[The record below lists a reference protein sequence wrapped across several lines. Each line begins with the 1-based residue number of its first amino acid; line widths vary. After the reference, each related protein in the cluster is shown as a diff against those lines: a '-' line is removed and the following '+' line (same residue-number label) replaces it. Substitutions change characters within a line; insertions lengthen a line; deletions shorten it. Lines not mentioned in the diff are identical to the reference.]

1 MRIMSLSLNNFLNK
15 DWKNEL
21 PLIVEELIKQDADVV
36 ALQNVRGLI
45 SDLDNNVIKHLQDA
59 LKEKNN
65 EFFWVVVQPV
75 MRHMEEP
82 ENWEGLAILSRIA
95 FIDSRCQE
103 LPIGEGEDNKTRSI
117 IYGRY
122 KLSDCFFYIFNNHF
136 SFDNKQATFD
146 AENGHAFTV
155 GCPEHALFLGDFN
168 STPEME
174 PVKKLKE
181 HGWVDTWEML
191 HPDMEGFTSPSNDPC
206 KRTSYV
212 LHSKGFESRIKDIQ
226 IVFTQ
231 PDENGLF
238 PSNHLGHLIDI
249 D

>member
-1 MRIMSLSLNNFLNK
+1 MSLSLNNFLYEE
-15 DWKNEL
+15 WKNQL
-21 PLIVEELIKQDADVV
+21 PLIVDEIIKQDADVV

-45 SDLDNNVIKHLQDA
+45 SDLDNNAIKHLQDA

-75 MRHMEEP
+75 MRHAEDP

-95 FIDSRCQE
+95 FIDSRCQV
-103 LPIGEGEDNKTRSI
+103 LPIGEGEDKKLRSI

-122 KLSDCFFYIFNNHF
+122 KLSDCFFYIFNNYF
-136 SFDNKQATFD
+136 SFDNQQAILD
-146 AENGHAFTV
+146 AVNGHAFTV

-181 HGWVDTWEML
+181 HGWIDTWEMM
-191 HPDMEGFTSPSNDPC
+191 HPDKIGFTYPSSDPG
-206 KRTSYV
+206 KRTSFV
-212 LHSKGFESRIKDIQ
+212 FHSKGFESRIKDIKV
-226 IVFTQ
+226 VFAE
-231 PDENGLF
+231 PDDNGLY
-238 PSNHLGHLIDI
+238 PSNHLGLLIDI